1 MSESRP
7 LDQGAAQDEDPGQPL
22 DLSSVSEEN
31 QPTTKSQKSNSTV
44 NVYKIFRESE
54 GAPSLPPSSPAL
66 SVRSTPSRP
75 QDYFLNSTDP
85 AIHGNNQDFTDI
97 GNIFSETNLLDGE
110 TVRQSIV
117 DLTQGTPKK
126 KTLRRRVQS

>member
-7 LDQGAAQDEDPGQPL
+7 LDQGAAQDGDPGQPL

-31 QPTTKSQKSNSTV
+31 QPTTKAQQKSNSTV

-75 QDYFLNSTDP
+75 K
-85 AIHGNNQDFTDI
+85 I
-97 GNIFSETNLLDGE
+97 IF
-110 TVRQSIV
+110 
-117 DLTQGTPKK
+117 
-126 KTLRRRVQS
+126 